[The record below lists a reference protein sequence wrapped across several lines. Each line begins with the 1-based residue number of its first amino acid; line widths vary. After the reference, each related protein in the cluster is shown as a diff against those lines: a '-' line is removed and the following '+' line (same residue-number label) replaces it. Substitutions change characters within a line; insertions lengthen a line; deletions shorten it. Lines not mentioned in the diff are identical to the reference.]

1 MAKLNRE
8 DFISALKEMSILE
21 IKELVDAMKE
31 EFGVDPSAVAVAAGP
46 VAGAAVEEGPSKVNV
61 VLTAAGP
68 NKIAVIKIVRD
79 ITGLGLKEAKD
90 IADNGGNVKEGVDK
104 AEAEQLKAQFE
115 EAGATVELK
124 QSVYLEILRS
134 LMTSFLL

>member
-1 MAKLNRE
+1 MAKLNKE

-21 IKELVDAMKE
+21 VKELVDAMKE

-46 VAGAAVEEGPSKVNV
+46 AAGAAAAEEGPSKVNV

-79 ITGLGLKEAKD
+79 VTGLGLKEAKD

-104 AEAEQLKAQFE
+104 AEADQLKAQFE

-124 QSVYLEILRS
+124 
-134 LMTSFLL
+134 